1 MYVWSKT
8 NQCLS
13 TDKCVLDCVVQN
25 AIAALRSGFFYELI
39 YRLYAMVTSFY
50 SERTSVYTLLTSL
63 PVYILIT
70 SLYSGL
76 G

>member
-1 MYVWSKT
+1 MYAWSKT

-13 TDKCVLDCVVQN
+13 TDKYVLDCVVQN
-25 AIAALRSGFFYELI
+25 AIAALRSVSYELI
-39 YRLYAMVTSFY
+39 YRLYAMVTSLY
-50 SERTSVYTLLTSL
+50 LEGTSVYTLFTSL